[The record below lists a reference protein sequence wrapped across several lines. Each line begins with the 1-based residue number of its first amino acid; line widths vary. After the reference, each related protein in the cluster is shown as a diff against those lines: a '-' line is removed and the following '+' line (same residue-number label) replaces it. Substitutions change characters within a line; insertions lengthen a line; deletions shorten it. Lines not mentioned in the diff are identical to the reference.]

1 VQRPG
6 TKLFVLENIE
16 YSYFDAAATIADVE
30 QFCKK
35 ARLEKSDSITVPPL
49 FIKKAKELL
58 VDTDI
63 KISTVIGFPLG
74 WSVIESKVAEI
85 ILAIIDGAD
94 ELDVVI
100 NITALKNND
109 WQYLAKELNTLL
121 TVIRKQ
127 QKLITVTVEAEQLD
141 KEDITRCCDLY
152 GAAGI
157 DCLSLS
163 TGVQERLPS
172 FEAVRM
178 VRSQLADAVAIKIS
192 GRSLDKATIDLYRQ
206 AGAGRINI
214 LVK

>member
-1 VQRPG
+1 VLKQAI
-6 TKLFVLENIE
+6 KSFVLENIE
-16 YSYFDAAATIADVE
+16 YSYLDPLATIADIE
-30 QFCKK
+30 QFCTDAGSKK
-35 ARLEKSDSITVPPL
+35 AVNVSIPPL
-49 FIKKAKELL
+49 FVKKAKALL
-58 VDTDI
+58 NGTGI
-63 KISTVIGFPLG
+63 KISAVIAFPFG

-85 ILAIIDGAD
+85 ILAMIDGAD

-121 TVIRKQ
+121 TVIRRQ
-127 QKLITVTVEAEQLD
+127 QKSVNIIIEAEWLN

-163 TGVQERLPS
+163 TGFWERLPS
-172 FEAVRM
+172 FETVRS
-178 VRSQLADAVAIKIS
+178 VRSQLADAVAIKIN
-192 GRSLDKATIDLYRQ
+192 GRSLDPDAIALYSQ
-206 AGAGRINI
+206 AGANRIGL